1 MRIRVWIHK
10 VADYGSKL
18 DPDPQHQF
26 WSIRNF
32 LSGILALS
40 FFYPFNLLHPAL
52 CLIKLYS
59 HSLLGVGVG
68 RLRVHHQPHPS
79 PRLLSHHHGP
89 LQRGKSP
96 VVLTRVLSDPILCC
110 CICVYLA
117 ARTLSVFGS
126 FKSVLRIQIQ
136 RIRIMLPDP

>member
-40 FFYPFNLLHPAL
+40 YFYPFNLLHPAL

-96 VVLTRVLSDPILCC
+96 VVLTQVLSDLLQFY
-110 CICVYLA
+110 V
-117 ARTLSVFGS
+117 SVFLMLGIRVRVVKMS
-126 FKSVLRIQIQ
+126 LIQFIVM
-136 RIRIMLPDP
+136 RVRT